1 LPAIL
6 KHSQQIEDV
15 HGTPLRI
22 EPKKLMQVLFARLRS
37 HIVEKGLQCEGY
49 EAESIEIKAVVS
61 LPTGY
66 NRQGQLVIAHA
77 ARYLPI

>member
-1 LPAIL
+1 
-6 KHSQQIEDV
+6 
-15 HGTPLRI
+15 
-22 EPKKLMQVLFARLRS
+22 MQVLFARLRS